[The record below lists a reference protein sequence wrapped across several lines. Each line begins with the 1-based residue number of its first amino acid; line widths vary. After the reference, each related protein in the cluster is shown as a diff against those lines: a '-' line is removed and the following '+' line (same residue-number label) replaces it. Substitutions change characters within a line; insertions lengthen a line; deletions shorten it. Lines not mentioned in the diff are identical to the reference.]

1 VKKPTQN
8 PRTDAGRRNFLTDF
22 TKDQPLNIRR
32 LPIVLAVAM
41 AFPFAMPLAKAG
53 QDKAAV
59 ATSKS
64 VPTPASTAS
73 SARRPLL
80 WKVSDADNSVYLL
93 GSFHLLKAD
102 DYPLPAEVDRAFAD
116 AESLLFEIDP
126 REMTSPETMAAAR
139 KYMGYAPGKSL
150 STVLPKPTLE
160 KLGKAVAASG
170 GSVQAMEQS
179 EPWAVS
185 LGLILGVTQAMGFK
199 AELGL
204 DRNLMER
211 AAKAGKPAT
220 GLETVDA
227 QLRAM
232 DSVPYAE
239 QAQGLDEFLDDPM
252 KATKQMQDMHAWW
265 RAGDIARLDSEMRV
279 DMATKTPVSYK
290 LLDVDRNNAWL
301 PLVERRLAG
310 SNQDDT
316 LVVVG
321 SLHLLGKDGLVEK
334 LRAKGY
340 KVERICDTC
349 DAPKR

>member
-1 VKKPTQN
+1 M
-8 PRTDAGRRNFLTDF
+8 
-22 TKDQPLNIRR
+22 NIRR
-32 LPIVLAVAM
+32 LPLALAVMLAVSFTMPM
-41 AFPFAMPLAKAG
+41 ANAG
-53 QDKAAV
+53 QAKPGQAKPGQAKPAAT
-59 ATSKS
+59 AKPASTSVS
-64 VPTPASTAS
+64 TPASAPAS
-73 SARRPLL
+73 IQRPLL

-102 DYPLPAEVDRAFAD
+102 DYPLPAEVVRAFDD

-126 REMTSPETMAAAR
+126 REMNSPDTMAAAR
-139 KYMGYAPGKSL
+139 KYMAYAPGKSL

-160 KLGKAVAASG
+160 KLDKVMAASG

-185 LGLILGVTQAMGFK
+185 LGMILAVTQTMGFK

-211 AAKAGKPAT
+211 AAKAGKPTA

-227 QLRAM
+227 QLKAM
-232 DSVPYAE
+232 DSVPYDE
-239 QAQGLDEFLDDPM
+239 QAEGLDEFLDDPM
-252 KATKQMQDMHAWW
+252 KAAKQITDMHAWW
-265 RAGDIARLDSEMRV
+265 RAGDVAKLDSGMRV
-279 DMATKTPVSYK
+279 DMAKKTPISYK
-290 LLDVDRNNAWL
+290 LLDVDRNNIWV
-301 PLVERRLAG
+301 PLIEQRLTG
-310 SNQDDT
+310 SKHDDT

-349 DAPKR
+349 EVAKSGRKP

>member
-1 VKKPTQN
+1 MN
-8 PRTDAGRRNFLTDF
+8 L
-22 TKDQPLNIRR
+22 RR
-32 LPIVLAVAM
+32 LPLTLALV
-41 AFPFAMPLAKAG
+41 FAVPLVVPVTVSAQAG
-53 QDKAAV
+53 TTAA
-59 ATSKS
+59 
-64 VPTPASTAS
+64 PTAPTAASPQ
-73 SARRPLL
+73 RPLL

-102 DYPLPAEVDRAFAD
+102 DYPLPAEVDRAFDD
-116 AESLLFEIDP
+116 AESLLFEVDP
-126 REMTSPETMAAAR
+126 RDMNSPETMAAAT
-139 KYMGYAPGKSL
+139 KYMAYEDGKSL
-150 STVLPKPTLE
+150 SKVLPKPTLE
-160 KLGKAVAASG
+160 KLDKMMAAGG

-185 LGLILGVTQAMGFK
+185 LGMIMGITQALGFK

-211 AAKAGKPAT
+211 AAKAGKPTA

-227 QLRAM
+227 QLRAL
-232 DSVPYAE
+232 DSVPYDE
-239 QAQGLDEFLDDPM
+239 QARGLDEFLDDPR
-252 KATKQMQDMHAWW
+252 KAAIQIKDMHGWW
-265 RAGDIARLDSEMRV
+265 RAGDVSRLDSDMRA

-301 PLVERRLAG
+301 PQLEQRLTG
-310 SNQDDT
+310 SSKDDT

-321 SLHLLGKDGLVEK
+321 SLHLLGQDGLVEK

-349 DAPKR
+349 KGK

>member
-1 VKKPTQN
+1 M
-8 PRTDAGRRNFLTDF
+8 
-22 TKDQPLNIRR
+22 NIHHR
-32 LPIVLAVAM
+32 LLVLAVM
-41 AFPFAMPLAKAG
+41 LVVPLATPMARAKQPQTDASA
-53 QDKAAV
+53 KAA
-59 ATSKS
+59 ATHD
-64 VPTPASTAS
+64 AIQ
-73 SARRPLL
+73 RPLL

-102 DYPLPAEVDRAFAD
+102 DYPLPVEVDRAFDD
-116 AESLLFEIDP
+116 AESLLFEVDP
-126 REMTSPETMAAAR
+126 REMNSPETIAAAR
-139 KYMGYAPGKSL
+139 KYMAYESGNSL

-160 KLGKAVAASG
+160 KLDNVLGAGG

-179 EPWAVS
+179 EPWVVS
-185 LGLILGVTQAMGFK
+185 LGLIIGVTQTLGFK

-211 AAKAGKPAT
+211 AAKAGKPTA

-227 QLRAM
+227 QLRAL

-239 QAQGLDEFLDDPM
+239 QTQGLDEFLDDPM
-252 KATKQMQDMHAWW
+252 KAARQIQDMHAWW
-265 RAGDIARLDSEMRV
+265 RSGDVSRLDSKMRV
-279 DMATKTPVSYK
+279 DMATKTPISYK
-290 LLDVDRNNAWL
+290 LLDVDRNDAWL
-301 PLVERRLAG
+301 PLIEQRLTG
-310 SNQDDT
+310 STQDDT

-349 DAPKR
+349 EASSP